1 MDPIKSKCVVCN
13 AEPDQACLNEDG
25 TPGSLGAFHVGRLTN
40 GQPLRVV
47 HTGQYNADGGAILEA
62 ATAKGGL
69 TLEATTGELPPIEA
83 TTGDFPTPSPTSP
96 VWRTFNHEM
105 ELELPTSLVPP
116 EPYEA

>member
-47 HTGQYNADGGAILEA
+47 HTGQ
-62 ATAKGGL
+62 
-69 TLEATTGELPPIEA
+69 
-83 TTGDFPTPSPTSP
+83 
-96 VWRTFNHEM
+96 
-105 ELELPTSLVPP
+105 
-116 EPYEA
+116 